1 MIVLISSICGSL
13 AEDAKKDS
21 PGAQKKRGISHGIG
35 DLSHGI
41 GGLDFGGHG
50 FDLGHGLDI
59 GHGIGNMC

>member
-21 PGAQKKRGISHGIG
+21 PGAQKKRAI
-35 DLSHGI
+35 SHGI

-59 GHGIGNMC
+59 GHGIGNFVQILL